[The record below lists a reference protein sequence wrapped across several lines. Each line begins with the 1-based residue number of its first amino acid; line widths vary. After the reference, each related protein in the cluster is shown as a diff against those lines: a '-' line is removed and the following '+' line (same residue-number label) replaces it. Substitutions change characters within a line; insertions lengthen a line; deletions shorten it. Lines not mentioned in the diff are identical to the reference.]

1 MKMNKEKLDASCE
14 MMTKELSKIDC
25 CARFGTDS
33 EYCRTDIV
41 VEHRNHI
48 GTQKYAIF
56 WKEVHSLTEA
66 AVPILV
72 DIKTRLNSTV
82 DNRMYEHLKNEN
94 EMLKNIYYGLSLTI
108 KDVIFNP
115 PATIVL
121 WMDGTKTVV
130 KDQGEVFYDPEKGM
144 AMAVAKKAF
153 GNQGNY
159 YNQFSKYLDI
169 YEKKQE
175 DESTQLYPTSVLQD
189 AVEKLKE
196 RLWTAN
202 YNSKNNYNTVPNKKQ
217 PKIDTKIVFED
228 RINALVALS
237 NLKDIFDRY
246 GVVSVGDLY
255 DEAAIKC
262 DYTHSRFGWKNHDD
276 IHNAKIVRV
285 RGGYMIDLPEP
296 VEFE

>member
-1 MKMNKEKLDASCE
+1 MKMNDEKLNAFCE
-14 MMTKELSKIDC
+14 MMAKELSKIDC

-48 GTQKYAIF
+48 GTQKYAIC
-56 WKEVHSLTEA
+56 WKEAHSLTEA

-72 DIKTRLNSTV
+72 DIKTKLNSEV
-82 DNRMYEHLKNEN
+82 KNDLYKYVEN
-94 EMLKNIYYGLSLTI
+94 DIEQTKNLYYGLSLTI

-159 YNQFSKYLDI
+159 YNQFAKYLDI

-175 DESTQLYPTSVLQD
+175 DEFTQLYPTSVLQD

-196 RLWTAN
+196 RLWKAN
-202 YNSKNNYNTVPNKKQ
+202 YNSKCNYDSLPNKKQ
-217 PKIDTKIVFED
+217 PKIDTKIAFED

-262 DYTHSRFGWKNHDD
+262 DYTSSRFGWKDHDA
-276 IHNAKIVRV
+276 IHNAKIIRV
-285 RGGYMIDLPEP
+285 KGGYMIDLPEP
-296 VEFE
+296 VELD

>member
-1 MKMNKEKLDASCE
+1 MKLKKEKLDVFCE
-14 MMTKELSKIDC
+14 MMDKELDKLGCSIGYK
-25 CARFGTDS
+25 TDTAVHK
-33 EYCRTDIV
+33 TDVDIYHSTLGPKHYLV
-41 VEHRNHI
+41 
-48 GTQKYAIF
+48 Q
-56 WKEVHSLTEA
+56 WDEVRSLTEA
-66 AVPILV
+66 AVPILS
-72 DIKTRLNSTV
+72 DIKMQLNL
-82 DNRMYEHLKNEN
+82 NYMPNLA
-94 EMLKNIYYGLSLTI
+94 I

-115 PATIVL
+115 PATIIL

-144 AMAVAKKAF
+144 AMATAKKAF
-153 GNQGNY
+153 GNKGNY
-159 YNQFSKYLDI
+159 YNQFAKYLDI

>member
-1 MKMNKEKLDASCE
+1 MKMNKEKLDAFCE
-14 MMTKELSKIDC
+14 MMTKELNKIDC
-25 CARFGTDS
+25 RASFGTDS

-41 VEHRNHI
+41 VEHRNCI

-130 KDQGEVFYDPEKGM
+130 KDQGEVSYDPEKGM

-159 YNQFSKYLDI
+159 YNQFAKYLDI

-175 DESTQLYPTSVLQD
+175 DETAQLYPTSVLQD

-196 RLWTAN
+196 RLWKAN
-202 YNSKNNYNTVPNKKQ
+202 YNSKCNYDSLHNAKQ

-255 DEAAIKC
+255 DEAEIKC
-262 DYTHSRFGWKNHDD
+262 DYIHSRFGWKDHDV
-276 IHNAKIVRV
+276 IHNAKIVKV
-285 RGGYMIDLPEP
+285 KGGYMIDLPEP

>member
-1 MKMNKEKLDASCE
+1 MKMNDEKLNAFCE
-14 MMTKELSKIDC
+14 MMAKELSKIDC

-72 DIKTRLNSTV
+72 DIKTKLNSEV
-82 DNRMYEHLKNEN
+82 KNDLYKYVEN
-94 EMLKNIYYGLSLTI
+94 DIEQTKNLYYGLSLTI

-130 KDQGEVFYDPEKGM
+130 KDPGEVFYDPEKGM

-175 DESTQLYPTSVLQD
+175 AEFTSSYANTVLD
-189 AVEKLKE
+189 DIIEKF
-196 RLWTAN
+196 R
-202 YNSKNNYNTVPNKKQ
+202 NSLTKTNYNTVSNEKRT
-217 PKIDTKIVFED
+217 KIDTKIVFED

-255 DEAAIKC
+255 DEAGIKC
-262 DYTHSRFGWKNHDD
+262 DYTHSRFGWKSHDD
-276 IHNAKIVRV
+276 IHNAKIVKV
-285 RGGYMIDLPEP
+285 KGGYMIDLPEP

>member
-1 MKMNKEKLDASCE
+1 MILTKEKLDVFCE
-14 MMTKELSKIDC
+14 MMGKELDKLGCSICYK
-25 CARFGTDS
+25 TDTAVNK
-33 EYCRTDIV
+33 TDINIYHSTLSPKHYL
-41 VEHRNHI
+41 VEWDKVR
-48 GTQKYAIF
+48 
-56 WKEVHSLTEA
+56 SLTEA
-66 AVPILV
+66 AVPILSDV
-72 DIKTRLNSTV
+72 KMQIEVEKYCDEDIKQVRNL
-82 DNRMYEHLKNEN
+82 
-94 EMLKNIYYGLSLTI
+94 YYGLSLSI

-159 YNQFSKYLDI
+159 YNQFAKYLDI

-262 DYTHSRFGWKNHDD
+262 DYTHSRVGWKDYD
-276 IHNAKIVRV
+276 AIHNAKIVKV

>member
-1 MKMNKEKLDASCE
+1 MKMNDEKLNAFSE
-14 MMTKELSKIDC
+14 MMVKELNKIDC
-25 CARFGTDS
+25 RASFGTDS

-82 DNRMYEHLKNEN
+82 DNHMYEHLKNEN

-115 PATIVL
+115 PATIVF

-159 YNQFSKYLDI
+159 YNQFAKYLDI
-169 YEKKQE
+169 YEKKQG
-175 DESTQLYPTSVLQD
+175 ESVSSYDNTILDDIIERFRTSLS
-189 AVEKLKE
+189 KI
-196 RLWTAN
+196 N
-202 YNSKNNYNTVPNKKQ
+202 YNMVPNKKQ

-262 DYTHSRFGWKNHDD
+262 DYIHSRFGWKDHDA
-276 IHNAKIVRV
+276 IHNAKIVKV
-285 RGGYMIDLPEP
+285 KGGYMIDLPEP

>member
-1 MKMNKEKLDASCE
+1 MKMNKEKLDAFCE
-14 MMTKELSKIDC
+14 MMTKELNKIDC
-25 CARFGTDS
+25 RASFGTDS
-33 EYCRTDIV
+33 EYCLTDIV
-41 VEHRNHI
+41 VEHRNCI
-48 GTQKYAIF
+48 GTQYYAVN

-72 DIKTRLNSTV
+72 DIKTRLNSEV
-82 DNRMYEHLKNEN
+82 KNDLYKYVEN
-94 EMLKNIYYGLSLTI
+94 DIEQTKNLYYGLSLTI

-115 PATIVL
+115 PATIVF

-159 YNQFSKYLDI
+159 YNQFKKCIDI
-169 YEKKQE
+169 WEKKQE
-175 DESTQLYPTSVLQD
+175 AESTSSYANTVLGD
-189 AVEKLKE
+189 LIEKF
-196 RLWTAN
+196 R
-202 YNSKNNYNTVPNKKQ
+202 NSLAKTNYNTVMNTKRT
-217 PKIDTKIVFED
+217 KIDTKIVFEH
-228 RINALVALS
+228 RNNALVALI
-237 NLKDIFDRY
+237 NLEDIFDRY

-262 DYTHSRFGWKNHDD
+262 DYTCSRFGWKDYD
-276 IHNAKIVRV
+276 AIHNAKIVKV
-285 RGGYMIDLPEP
+285 KGGYMIDLPEP

>member
-1 MKMNKEKLDASCE
+1 MKMNKEKLDAFCE

-25 CARFGTDS
+25 CARFGTDC
-33 EYCRTDIV
+33 EYCQTDIV

-56 WKEVHSLTEA
+56 WKEVRSLTEA

-72 DIKTRLNSTV
+72 DVKTRLNSEV
-82 DNRMYEHLKNEN
+82 KNDLYKYVEN
-94 EMLKNIYYGLSLTI
+94 DIEQTKNLYYGLSLTI

-115 PATIVL
+115 PATIVF

-175 DESTQLYPTSVLQD
+175 AEFTSSYANTVLND
-189 AVEKLKE
+189 IIEKF
-196 RLWTAN
+196 R
-202 YNSKNNYNTVPNKKQ
+202 NSLTKTNYNTVSNKKRT
-217 PKIDTKIVFED
+217 KIDTKIVFEHRND
-228 RINALVALS
+228 ALVALS
-237 NLKDIFDRY
+237 NLKDIFDLY
-246 GVVSVGDLY
+246 YVVSVADLY
-255 DEAAIKC
+255 DQAGIKC
-262 DYTHSRFGWKNHDD
+262 DYTYGRFGWKDHDA
-276 IHNAKIVRV
+276 IHNAKIIKVK
-285 RGGYMIDLPEP
+285 GGYMIDLPEP

>member
-1 MKMNKEKLDASCE
+1 MKMNKEKLDAFCE
-14 MMTKELSKIDC
+14 MMTKELNKIDC
-25 CARFGTDS
+25 RASFGTDS

-41 VEHRNHI
+41 VEHRNCI

-72 DIKTRLNSTV
+72 DIKTKLNSTV

-159 YNQFSKYLDI
+159 YN
-169 YEKKQE
+169 
-175 DESTQLYPTSVLQD
+175 
-189 AVEKLKE
+189 
-196 RLWTAN
+196 
-202 YNSKNNYNTVPNKKQ
+202 
-217 PKIDTKIVFED
+217 
-228 RINALVALS
+228 
-237 NLKDIFDRY
+237 
-246 GVVSVGDLY
+246 
-255 DEAAIKC
+255 
-262 DYTHSRFGWKNHDD
+262 RF
-276 IHNAKIVRV
+276 AK
-285 RGGYMIDLPEP
+285 
-296 VEFE
+296 

>member
-1 MKMNKEKLDASCE
+1 MKMNDEKLNAFCE
-14 MMTKELSKIDC
+14 MMAKELSKIDC

-56 WKEVHSLTEA
+56 WKEVRSLTEA

-72 DIKTRLNSTV
+72 DIKTKLNSEV
-82 DNRMYEHLKNEN
+82 KNDLYKYVEN
-94 EMLKNIYYGLSLTI
+94 DIEQTKNLYYGLSLTI

-159 YNQFSKYLDI
+159 YNQFAKYLDI

-189 AVEKLKE
+189 TVEKLKE
-196 RLWTAN
+196 RLWKAN
-202 YNSKNNYNTVPNKKQ
+202 YNSKCNYDAIHNAKRT
-217 PKIDTKIVFED
+217 KIDTKIVFED

-262 DYTHSRFGWKNHDD
+262 DYTSSRFGWKNHDD
-276 IHNAKIVRV
+276 IHNAKIVKV
-285 RGGYMIDLPEP
+285 KGGYMIALPKP
-296 VEFE
+296 VEFD

>member
-1 MKMNKEKLDASCE
+1 MKMNKEKLDAFCE
-14 MMTKELSKIDC
+14 MMTKELNKIDC
-25 CARFGTDS
+25 RASFGTDS

-41 VEHRNHI
+41 VEHRNCI
-48 GTQKYAIF
+48 GTQYYAVN

-82 DNRMYEHLKNEN
+82 DNRMYEHHKNEN

-159 YNQFSKYLDI
+159 YNQFAKYLDI

-175 DESTQLYPTSVLQD
+175 AEFTSSYANTVLGD
-189 AVEKLKE
+189 LIEKF
-196 RLWTAN
+196 R
-202 YNSKNNYNTVPNKKQ
+202 NSLTKTNYNTVSNKKRT
-217 PKIDTKIVFED
+217 KIDTEIVFEHRND
-228 RINALVALS
+228 ALVALS
-237 NLKDIFDRY
+237 NLKDIFDLY
-246 GVVSVGDLY
+246 YVVSVADLY
-255 DEAAIKC
+255 DQAGIKC
-262 DYTHSRFGWKNHDD
+262 DYTYGRFGWKDYD
-276 IHNAKIVRV
+276 AIHNAKVV
-285 RGGYMIDLPEP
+285 KVKGGYMIDLPEP
-296 VEFE
+296 VELD

>member
-1 MKMNKEKLDASCE
+1 MKMNKEKLDAFCE
-14 MMTKELSKIDC
+14 MMTKELNKIDC
-25 CARFGTDS
+25 RASFGTDS

-41 VEHRNHI
+41 VEHRNCI

-56 WKEVHSLTEA
+56 WKEVYSLTEA

-159 YNQFSKYLDI
+159 YNQFAKYLDI

-175 DESTQLYPTSVLQD
+175 AETAQLYPTSVLQD

-196 RLWTAN
+196 RLWKAN
-202 YNSKNNYNTVPNKKQ
+202 YNSKCNYDSLHNAKQ

-255 DEAAIKC
+255 DEAGIKC
-262 DYTHSRFGWKNHDD
+262 DYIHSRFGWKDHDA

-285 RGGYMIDLPEP
+285 KGGYMIDLPEP